1 MYFKSSYKIPSCL
14 CINFVQSWEV
24 KAKSLIRS
32 QHGDWRG
39 IREDSC
45 LRQRWCFYRDFL
57 CSLLQLTYLGAPRR
71 NSAWL
76 REPRT
81 ACSLSVSFNMES
93 TQQQQPLLSEEGDT
107 PKVTPASEA
116 QNAVKSP
123 ANNNTMAQTNSDSG
137 RQTKIPVNVP
147 SALNMSIRYNR
158 IFKKV
163 SQDGNLVLFLPQR
176 ELMVTENKVESL
188 MGIALIHESVVKAP
202 DTKVYLHIVLIFR

>member
-14 CINFVQSWEV
+14 CINFAQSWEV

-57 CSLLQLTYLGAPRR
+57 CSFNLLIWGLLTETALD
-71 NSAWL
+71 L

-93 TQQQQPLLSEEGDT
+93 TQQQQPLPSEEGDT

-123 ANNNTMAQTNSDSG
+123 ANNNTVAQTNSDSG